1 MKTEE
6 GGKAF
11 DRAKS
16 IIVTSEQMAPTAVS
30 DVRPLPCL
38 PFRPT
43 SQATMAWGSQ

>member
-11 DRAKS
+11 ACVKS

-38 PFRPT
+38 PSCRM
-43 SQATMAWGSQ
+43 SQAAMAWGPQ